1 VLYHKVHLQVC
12 KHMNKAQLLSKEG
25 IESQTIAQ
33 LKALQ
38 GMATLISSSAANQAV
53 GGKRSASTVITPDA
67 LERNQVLLPTQR
79 LLFDGKSIASV
90 EGWACTQ
97 GAAVMPRIL

>member
-1 VLYHKVHLQVC
+1 
-12 KHMNKAQLLSKEG
+12 MGEADFLSKDG
-25 IESQTIAQ
+25 IDNQTTSQ

-53 GGKRSASTVITPDA
+53 GGKKSASTAITADA
-67 LERNQVLLPTQR
+67 LERHQVLLPTQR

-97 GAAVMPRIL
+97 GTAVMPRIL